1 MNAVWIVARK
11 ELRGA
16 FQSPVALLFLA
27 VFLLVTL
34 FSFFTGSRFFAR
46 NIADVRPLFE
56 WLPILLILLVSAAT
70 MRMWAEERKMG
81 TLELVMTLPLRTR
94 DVVLGK
100 FVAAVALVAIG
111 LALTLPLPVMVS
123 WLGPLD
129 WGPVI
134 GGYVGALLL
143 GAAYSAIGLA
153 VSARTDNQVVAL
165 MAALT
170 LGGALYLIGSEPVVS
185 LAGSRTGEI
194 LAALGT
200 GARFESIARGV
211 VDARDLIYYGTITI
225 AALFAN
231 VLTLE
236 RQRIDAGSN
245 AGILR
250 LRNTRMLAGALFVNL
265 VVLNIWLAPVGR
277 ARLDLTAGGEF
288 SISRVT
294 RDTLRGLSEP
304 LFIEGY
310 FSERT
315 HPLLQPL
322 VPQIRDVLQEYRI
335 AGNGRVELSFADPNT
350 DPELEER
357 LQSDYGVTSFPFRV
371 EDRTQQSV
379 VNSYFHIV
387 VRYGDQYQT
396 LSFGDLVEVQMSGQE
411 VDVRLRNLEYDLT
424 RAIRKVT
431 QEFTP
436 IAEIVATME
445 TPATLS
451 FYVTPD
457 TLPEGLQNVPEFVRT
472 VANELAAESGG
483 NFRFVETNPSADSAL
498 QRRLAEQ
505 YAIQPMAVD
514 LFATQTFYL
523 DLVMENGTRAER
535 IVPRG
540 DLTEG
545 DIRRS
550 IEASLRRMT
559 PGQLT
564 TVGLFTDNPAPSMD
578 PNIPP
583 QFQQPPAPADFQ
595 ILEQYLGESF
605 QVERVDLT
613 SGVVPGYI
621 DTLIVAKPG
630 DVSDEELFAVDQF
643 LMRGGSLIVLAGRYA
658 VEAGRMGL
666 QTVPTDPDLLALLQ
680 HWGVAIQDGFVMDT
694 QSALFP
700 VPVREQRGAMTLERI
715 QLMPYPMFPDV
726 RSDGF
731 DSSHP
736 TLSGLASL
744 TVPWASPLQVTAPE
758 GVTAVELLHSTD
770 ESWFRAGS
778 NIDPNFAQFPETGF
792 GRLTESTSEQ
802 VLATALT
809 GSFPSWFADRPSPLM
824 EGSADVA
831 AEGSADYTGQTLDRS
846 PADARLVVVGSASL
860 VGDLTMQLAQQPGGE
875 AHRSNVQFVENLL
888 DWSVQDTELM
898 QIRGSG
904 AFARTLKPLDD
915 SQRQWW
921 ELSQVAFGLMLL
933 GALAAIPQWRRRR
946 VVSFASEVRA

>member
-56 WLPILLILLVSAAT
+56 WLPLLLILLVSAAT

-81 TLELVMTLPLRTR
+81 TLELMMTLPLRTA

-100 FVAAVALVAIG
+100 FTAAVALVAIG

-129 WGPVI
+129 WGPVV
-134 GGYVGALLL
+134 GGYMGALLL
-143 GAAYSAIGLA
+143 GAAYAAIGLA

-165 MAALT
+165 MSALA
-170 LGGALYLIGSEPVVS
+170 LGGALYLVGAEPVVS
-185 LAGSRTGEI
+185 LVGSQTGAL

-211 VDARDLIYYGTITI
+211 IDARDLVYYGTVTV
-225 AALFAN
+225 AALLVN
-231 VLTLE
+231 VMTLE
-236 RQRIDAGSN
+236 RQRIDRSSGPGKA
-245 AGILR
+245 R
-250 LRNTRMLAGALFVNL
+250 LTQTRLVAGAILANL
-265 VVLNIWLAPVGR
+265 VLLNVWLAPVGR
-277 ARLDLTAGGEF
+277 ARVDLTAAGEF
-288 SISRVT
+288 SISHVT
-294 RDTLRGLSEP
+294 RDTLGRLSEP

-322 VPQIRDVLQEYRI
+322 VPQIQDVLQEYRI
-335 AGNGRVELSFADPNT
+335 AGNGRVQLSFADPNT

-357 LQSDYGVTSFPFRV
+357 LQSDYGVSSFPFRV

-396 LSFGDLVEVQMSGQE
+396 LSFGDLVEVQMSGQQ

-436 IAEIVATME
+436 IGEVVASMPA
-445 TPATLS
+445 PATLS
-451 FYVTPD
+451 LYVTPD
-457 TLPEGLQNVPEFVRT
+457 TLPEGLQSVPEFVRN

-483 NFRFVETNPSADSAL
+483 NFRFVETNPAGDASL

-514 LFATQTFYL
+514 LFGTQTFYL

-540 DLTEG
+540 ELTEG

-613 SGVVPGYI
+613 SGLVPGYI
-621 DTLIVAKPG
+621 DTLVVARPG
-630 DVSDEELFAVDQF
+630 DVSDEELFAIDQF
-643 LMRGGSLIVLAGRYA
+643 LMRGGSLLVMAGRYA
-658 VEAGRMGL
+658 IEAGRTGL
-666 QTVPTDPDLLALLQ
+666 QTVPTDADLLALLQ
-680 HWGVAIQDGFVMDT
+680 HWGVAIGDGFVMDT

-700 VPVREQRGAMTLERI
+700 VPVREQRGGMTLERI
-715 QLMPYPMFPDV
+715 QLIPYPLFPDV

-731 DSSHP
+731 DDSHP
-736 TLSGLASL
+736 TLSGLSAM
-744 TVPWASPLQVTAPE
+744 TVPWASPLTVTAPE
-758 GVTAVELLHSTD
+758 GVTAVELLRSTGD
-770 ESWFRAGS
+770 SWFRSGS
-778 NIDPNFAQFPETGF
+778 SIEPNFSQFPETGF
-792 GRLTESTSEQ
+792 GRLTESTGAQ

-809 GSFPSWFADRPSPLM
+809 GSFQSWYADRPSPLM
-824 EGSADVA
+824 EGSADA
-831 AEGSADYTGQTLDRS
+831 SSEGSADFTGQTLERS
-846 PADARLVVVGSASL
+846 PADARLVVVGSASV
-860 VGDLTMQLAQQPGGE
+860 VGDLMMQLAQQPGGE

-904 AFARTLKPLDD
+904 AFARTLRPLDD

-921 ELSQVAFGLMLL
+921 ELAQVAVGLMLL
-933 GALAAIPQWRRRR
+933 GALAVIPQWRRRR